1 MQFPPNTG
9 EIKPVGLK
17 RAGKVVRMK
26 GNEKYSVSKLSKETD
41 HTRDTEDD
49 WRIILNLSEV
59 RRGNRVRV
67 SARGGIFFKILNFSI
82 Q

>member
-9 EIKPVGLK
+9 EIKPTGLK
-17 RAGKVVRMK
+17 RAGKVVRIK

-49 WRIILNLSEV
+49 WRIIINLSEV

-67 SARGGIFFKILNFSI
+67 KCKGRDFL
-82 Q
+82 